1 MILMERIGAS
11 LVLEPIIFNNIIVGK
26 FFEKFSIE
34 NKNKFLKKL
43 YQEKKY
49 IHYYLVLTSNYKI

>member
-1 MILMERIGAS
+1 MERIGAS

-26 FFEKFSIE
+26 FFEQFSIE
-34 NKNKFLKKL
+34 NNKVNICKKL

-49 IHYYLVLTSNYKI
+49 IHYYLVQIQIKKFNF